1 MKVIVKIPDNK
12 HHWTARLK
20 DKQNKKGF
28 VEARQVSTYTFE
40 LIEEDMPRFLLSS
53 AWIKEV
59 IK

>member
-1 MKVIVKIPDNK
+1 MKVIVKIPDDK
-12 HHWTARLK
+12 HHWIARLL

-28 VEARQVSTYTFE
+28 VEVRKVSTATFE